1 MKTFLLALAS
11 ASLIAG
17 SALAH
22 DYKIGDL
29 KIEHPSIPQPLT
41 RAMTAAGYLRIV
53 NQGTA
58 PDRLI
63 GLESDTAA
71 SLQIHTT
78 DHGTDGTARM
88 RHIEA
93 LDLPAGET
101 TALEQGGYHIML
113 MGLTKGLTEGDVV
126 KATLTFEK
134 AGQVEVDFHVEAPKG
149 GAHDHGATNDAARA
163 HKH

>member
-1 MKTFLLALAS
+1 MKAFLLALAS

-29 KIEHPSIPQPLT
+29 KIEHPSIPQPMT

-53 NQGTA
+53 NEGGT

-63 GLESDTAA
+63 GLESDAA
-71 SLQIHTT
+71 ESLQIHTT

-93 LDLPAGET
+93 LDVAAGET
-101 TALEQGGYHIML
+101 VALEQGGYHVML

-134 AGQVEVDFHVEAPKG
+134 AGAIEVDFHVEAPKG
-149 GAHDHGATNDAARA
+149 GAHDHSAHEKAPE